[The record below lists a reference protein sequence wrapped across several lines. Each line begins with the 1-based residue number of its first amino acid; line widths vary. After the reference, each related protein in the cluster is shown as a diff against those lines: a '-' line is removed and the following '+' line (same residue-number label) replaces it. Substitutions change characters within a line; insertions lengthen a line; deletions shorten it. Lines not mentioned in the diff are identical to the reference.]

1 MIQGL
6 FKYPLFKLSGFKPY
20 WYKPYFFPKPKI
32 AKTTLNAKKEAIM
45 IAMLAI
51 QEKIDPICPNA
62 GITSG
67 TKRMNTPTKPITIA
81 TVNET

>member
-6 FKYPLFKLSGFKPY
+6 LNILSLDFRVLKPFRN
-20 WYKPYFFPKPKI
+20 KPYFFPKPKI

-51 QEKIDPICPNA
+51 QENIDPICPKA

-81 TVNET
+81 MVN